1 MMVQTDKYFVPG
13 AIKPKEYFQF
23 SIKDHLGY
31 AQTYQRLSPA
41 AAAYRATLVQ
51 KMLEKR
57 IKTYLDVLTNEELKF
72 ICTNLRSNEKPW
84 GFLYLLFKV
93 HKNPLKTRPVV
104 SYCGNLLYPLGQLI
118 T

>member
-1 MMVQTDKYFVPG
+1 MVQTDKYFVPG

-41 AAAYRATLVQ
+41 AAAYHATLVR
-51 KMLEKR
+51 KLLEKW
-57 IKTYLDVLTNEELKF
+57 IKSYLDVLNKEERKLLRTNLSSNEE
-72 ICTNLRSNEKPW
+72 PW
-84 GFLYLLFKV
+84 GLFYLLFKV
-93 HKNPLKTRPVV
+93 QKVHLKTHSVV
-104 SYCGNLLYPLGQLI
+104 SYCGKLLHPLGRLI